1 MDNSSDLYKNLQYL
15 NGFGNSFSSEALPGA
30 VPQGYSL
37 TI

>member
-30 VPQGYSL
+30 IPLGYTKL
-37 TI
+37 I